1 MFIPW
6 LHIDIR
12 LLRWLRKSSIRL
24 RSTPTIEC
32 AQRSMVPVNV

>member
-12 LLRWLRKSSIRL
+12 LLRPLRKNSIRI
-24 RSTPTIEC
+24 RSTPPIEYG
-32 AQRSMVPVNV
+32 QRSMVPVNV